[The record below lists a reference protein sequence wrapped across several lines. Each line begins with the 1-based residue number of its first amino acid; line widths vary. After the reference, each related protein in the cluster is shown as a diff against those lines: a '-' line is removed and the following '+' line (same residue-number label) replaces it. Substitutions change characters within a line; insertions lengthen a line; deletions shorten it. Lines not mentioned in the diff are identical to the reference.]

1 VLVVEDDPAVRHVAT
16 TVLDRAGY
24 TTLSA
29 PGPVEALDAARAR
42 SAPIDL
48 LLTDVVM
55 PRYSGRELAVQLS
68 ALHPRLAVIYMSGYT
83 DKDIVHRGMLEEG
96 VFFLPKPLTPDGL
109 LEAVSRVLGR
119 AALTP
124 TPWDTPARWAPM
136 VTQRA

>member
-1 VLVVEDDPAVRHVAT
+1 MRHVAT
-16 TVLDRAGY
+16 TVLNRAGY

-55 PRYSGRELAVQLS
+55 PRHSGRELAAQLS

-119 AALTP
+119 SALTA
-124 TPWDTPARWAPM
+124 TPWDTVARWAP